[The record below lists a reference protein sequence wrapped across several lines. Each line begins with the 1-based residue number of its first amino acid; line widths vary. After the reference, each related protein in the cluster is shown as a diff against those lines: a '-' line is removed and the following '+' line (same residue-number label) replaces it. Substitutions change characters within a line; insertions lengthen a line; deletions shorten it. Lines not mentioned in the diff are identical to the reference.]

1 MEKKIEFWEV
11 EVKFN
16 VRKESHSAKTIQE
29 LERNVINGIGKG
41 DMDGIEAED
50 VEIKVK

>member
-1 MEKKIEFWEV
+1 MQKNIEFWEV

-16 VRKESHSAKTIQE
+16 VRKESHSAKTEQE
-29 LERNVINGIGKG
+29 LEGNVINGIGKG

-50 VEIKVK
+50 ITIKVI

>member
-16 VRKESHSAKTIQE
+16 VRKGSHSAKTEKE
-29 LERNVINGIGKG
+29 LERNVIEGIGKD
-41 DMDGIEAED
+41 DMNGVEAED
-50 VEIKVK
+50 LTIKVI